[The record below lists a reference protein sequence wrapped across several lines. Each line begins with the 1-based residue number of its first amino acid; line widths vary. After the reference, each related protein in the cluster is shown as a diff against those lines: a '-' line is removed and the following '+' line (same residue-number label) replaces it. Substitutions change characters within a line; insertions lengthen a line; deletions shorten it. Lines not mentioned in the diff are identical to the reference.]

1 MKDYKE
7 AALINVRS
15 KGMKAQLWFD
25 KEMELVHKDPTFTSL
40 QREYSRTVIENRRKE
55 VYDEEP
61 DFEMEE
67 FLKQEINN
75 LLRNYGITKTKP
87 DYACKLC
94 NDTGFDGKGTCKCV
108 KQEMTRLLM
117 IDNGIDRLQDFEE
130 SIQDVSDRT
139 KQIYE
144 IMIKWCNENSRT
156 KDLVLLAG
164 AVGVGKTHLAKCMA
178 TNFINQGKVVNIV
191 PAIKMFSDTATLT
204 DETLFNYTSLPI
216 LIIDD
221 LGTEKITAKTIQALF
236 LILTTRKEKKLPT
249 VITTNLTPADIKD
262 KYSERIYSRICDQ
275 TTSLC
280 FELFG
285 EDRRLKPSV
294 NKMLKDVMQS
304 VNTN

>member
-1 MKDYKE
+1 
-7 AALINVRS
+7 
-15 KGMKAQLWFD
+15 
-25 KEMELVHKDPTFTSL
+25 
-40 QREYSRTVIENRRKE
+40 
-55 VYDEEP
+55 
-61 DFEMEE
+61 
-67 FLKQEINN
+67 
-75 LLRNYGITKTKP
+75 
-87 DYACKLC
+87 
-94 NDTGFDGKGTCKCV
+94 
-108 KQEMTRLLM
+108 
-117 IDNGIDRLQDFEE
+117 
-130 SIQDVSDRT
+130 
-139 KQIYE
+139 
-144 IMIKWCNENSRT
+144 
-156 KDLVLLAG
+156 
-164 AVGVGKTHLAKCMA
+164 
-178 TNFINQGKVVNIV
+178 
-191 PAIKMFSDTATLT
+191 MFSDTATLT